1 MARLRWAFWSDGMKT
16 YTYIRRYFAIEVIAT
31 GIIALAA
38 LVICPLLA
46 ARNIMA
52 GIMVVL
58 MIPAAYQVWN
68 TFIAIANPE
77 TVTLADD
84 FIEFGA
90 WGRHDRYE
98 LADVHEFRVRE
109 FPTAG
114 KMYVR
119 VNGGGLLRGRYWLQ
133 TRVMSD
139 GRELFERICDMEYAM
154 HPDSLKARAR
164 RVNSEYL
171 AAEASEA
178 SDSASSPSRRHTRR
192 GHKK

>member
-1 MARLRWAFWSDGMKT
+1 MKT
-16 YTYIRRYFAIEVIAT
+16 YTYIRRYFAVEVIAT
-31 GIIALAA
+31 GMIALAA
-38 LVICPLLA
+38 LAVCPLLA
-46 ARNIMA
+46 ARGVMP
-52 GIMVVL
+52 GIMIVL

-68 TFIAIANPE
+68 TFIALANPE

-90 WGRHDRYE
+90 WGRRDRYE
-98 LADVHEFRVRE
+98 LADVREFRVRE

-139 GRELFERICDMEYAM
+139 GRELFERICNMEYAM

-171 AAEASEA
+171 AVEAAGSP
-178 SDSASSPSRRHTRR
+178 DSAARPSRRHARR